1 MEKRLKSIKIESIN
15 SNYYLH
21 LCKHVSGERFIEL
34 EQIFYNNTTN
44 SIKINPNKLCSII
57 TTLENLEKELLPKEQ
72 NVSNPELSI
81 EEQKKIIA
89 TYLKGISIK
98 DLCLQFRIEEAI
110 IKEILLTNEI
120 VIVEETK
127 KHYFTKNK
135 KRS

>member
-34 EQIFYNNTTN
+34 EQIFYNDTT
-44 SIKINPNKLCSII
+44 SSVKINPNKLRSII

-72 NVSNPELSI
+72 PVTKPELSI

-98 DLCLQFRIEEAI
+98 DMCLQFRLEEEI
-110 IKEILLTNEI
+110 IKEVLITNEI
-120 VIVEETK
+120 VIIEETK
-127 KHYFTKNK
+127 KHYFSRNK
-135 KRS
+135 RRK

>member
-34 EQIFYNNTTN
+34 EQFFYNDTSN
-44 SIKINPNKLCSII
+44 SIKINPNKLRSII

-72 NVSNPELSI
+72 PVTKPELSI

-98 DLCLQFRIEEAI
+98 DMCLQFRLEEAI
-110 IKEILLTNEI
+110 IKEVLITNEI
-120 VIVEETK
+120 VIIEETK
-127 KHYFTKNK
+127 KHYFSRNK
-135 KRS
+135 RRK

>member
-34 EQIFYNNTTN
+34 EQFFYNDTSN
-44 SIKINPNKLCSII
+44 SIKINPNKLLSII
-57 TTLENLEKELLPKEQ
+57 TTLENLEKELLAKEQ
-72 NVSNPELSI
+72 PVSKPELSI

-98 DLCLQFRIEEAI
+98 DMCLQFRLEEAI
-110 IKEILLTNEI
+110 IKEVLITNEI
-120 VIVEETK
+120 VIIEETK
-127 KHYFTKNK
+127 KHYFSRNK
-135 KRS
+135 RRK